1 MTTNSNYL
9 QKLLST
15 IDLNVEM
22 RDRLVFRNDKLKE
35 MFKQDDKY
43 SDYELNE
50 FRITMI
56 KTENEID
63 VMNKVIKEKTEY
75 FQNYAKEYE
84 NDLQEMNLN
93 YKKVLQK
100 AEDLRKKIK
109 AIDHALS
116 TVKWDMIEN
125 NEENKVFFYKRLRD
139 LIAKG

>member
-22 RDRLVFRNDKLKE
+22 RDRLMFRNDKLKE

-63 VMNKVIKEKTEY
+63 VMNKVIYDNKFKL
-75 FQNYAKEYE
+75 KI
-84 NDLQEMNLN
+84 
-93 YKKVLQK
+93 V
-100 AEDLRKKIK
+100 AEVILI
-109 AIDHALS
+109 
-116 TVKWDMIEN
+116 MIEFAHRFHSYLITVN
-125 NEENKVFFYKRLRD
+125 RLN
-139 LIAKG
+139 IFT